1 MQKYNKQKK
10 GLWAILKP
18 INFEIN
24 IAILLSAIGAI
35 SLIASLT
42 LLSFTLSN
50 ILLGTPLKIFDIEFD
65 LFTTII
71 ALAIITVIAFL
82 TRLSAFVVSHLGAFR
97 LEQILRTDLSLH
109 LAKVPLGYIIST
121 GSGALKKV
129 MQNDVSALHAFVA
142 DSVPM
147 IAKSIIAPILTLVI
161 LVIVDYRLALA
172 GIFVLVVGMIVMS
185 FAMKDSVEFRVKYE
199 QSQADINKVV
209 VEFAQAMPVVRTFDD
224 GSESFKKYNDSLFSY
239 RKNLNTWMGKTSTSA
254 KLGTII
260 LSPLPT
266 LLVILLTGIY
276 LLDNGSLELSSLILA
291 LFLSTGMADALMPV
305 MWLQNF
311 IKKSQ
316 ASALRIQD
324 VLDIEALP
332 QAKNSKTPNDISIAF
347 ENVSFS
353 YDKTDKKA
361 LEDISFKVPSKSTT
375 AIVGPSGAG
384 KSTVAKLIPR
394 FWDVSSGSIKIGDV
408 DIRDISNDKLM
419 DIVSFVFQ
427 DTFLFA
433 DTIFNNIKMANSNAS
448 DEDVINAAKSA
459 QIHNFI
465 KSLPNGYDTKAGE
478 KGANLSGG
486 QKQRI
491 TIARTILRDNPII
504 ILDEAT
510 AFADPENE
518 EEIIKALANLMKD
531 KTVIVI
537 AHRLSTIKDVDQI
550 IVIDEGKI
558 KESGKH
564 QELLDNKKVYFDLW
578 SNYEKAQEWNLETK
592 ETLS

>member
-1 MQKYNKQKK
+1 MHKNKT
-10 GLWAILKP
+10 GLWAILAP
-18 INFEIN
+18 VNFEIS
-24 IAILLSAIGAI
+24 IAMFLSALGAM

-42 LLSFTLSN
+42 LLSFTLSH
-50 ILLGTPLKIFDIEFD
+50 ILEGTPIKIFDIEFD

-71 ALAIITVIAFL
+71 ALAIITVIAFT
-82 TRLSAFVVSHLGAFR
+82 TRLSSFIVSHLGAFR
-97 LEQILRTDLSLH
+97 LEQILRTNLSLH

-129 MQNDVSALHAFVA
+129 MQDDVAALHVFVA
-142 DSVPM
+142 DSTPM
-147 IAKSIIAPILTLVI
+147 IAKSIVAPLTTLIV
-161 LVIVDYRLALA
+161 LFVVDYRLALA
-172 GIFVLVVGMIVMS
+172 GVFVLVVGMIVMS
-185 FAMKDSVEFRVKYE
+185 FAMKDSVEYRKKYE
-199 QSQADINKVV
+199 QSQTDINKAV

-239 RKNLNTWMGKTSTSA
+239 RKNLNAWMDKTSISG
-254 KLGTII
+254 KLGTIV

-266 LLVILLTGIY
+266 LLVILLTAIY
-276 LLDNGSLELSSLILA
+276 LLNAGTLELSSLILA

-305 MWLQNF
+305 MWLNNF

-316 ASALRIQD
+316 TSALKIQD
-324 VLDIEALP
+324 ILDVDELP
-332 QAKNSKTPNDISIAF
+332 QSKNTKTPGDISISF

-361 LEDISFKVPSKSTT
+361 LEDMSFRVPAKSTT
-375 AIVGPSGAG
+375 ALVGPSGAG

-394 FWDVSSGSIKIGDV
+394 FWDVSEGSIKIEDV
-408 DIRDISNDKLM
+408 DIRNISSDKLM

-433 DTIFNNIKMANSNAS
+433 DTIFNNIKMAKPDASN
-448 DEDVINAAKSA
+448 EDVINAAKAA
-459 QIHNFI
+459 QIHDFI
-465 KSLPNGYDTKAGE
+465 ESLPNGYNTKAGE
-478 KGANLSGG
+478 RGANLSGG

-504 ILDEAT
+504 VLDEAT

-518 EEIIKALANLMKD
+518 EEIIKALANLMRD

-558 KESGKH
+558 KERGKH
-564 QELLDNKKVYFDLW
+564 QELLDNKQVYFDLW

-592 ETLS
+592 EAVS